1 MSRNPPQRRKA
12 RARNGVRLTAR
23 RQFAGVQKAQ
33 DTARKKGGVT
43 GTVAASLPLTLR
55 QTGMETRCP
64 EGAGQ
69 RQRSWPGAKHDSPGS
84 RQGSRP

>member
-1 MSRNPPQRRKA
+1 M
-12 RARNGVRLTAR
+12 RLTAR

-55 QTGMETRCP
+55 QPGMETRCP

-69 RQRSWPGAKHDSPGS
+69 RQRSWSGAKHDSPGS